1 MESHRNRIEDFE
13 PLVGAETVERIA
25 RKAAALR
32 DAHVVHVNSTY
43 YGGGVAEILGSLT
56 LLLNNLGVRAGWRV
70 IQGAPD
76 FFSVTK
82 KMHNALQGAE
92 IELTKQ
98 KLHIYE
104 EIVAEN
110 ALRNHLDHDFVVVH
124 DPQPLPLITHYRKNA
139 PWVWRC
145 HIDLSN
151 PNRKLWEYLSR
162 FVGKYDAVVFSL
174 EEYAQKL
181 DIPQLFFEPAID
193 PFSIKNRELS
203 EEEIDER
210 LDHYQ
215 IPRDLPLVVQVSRF
229 DRWKDPEGVIRAF
242 KIAREE
248 VDATLVLL
256 GNVATDD
263 PEGEQVYHSLL
274 GERDERIV
282 ILSREDTAL
291 VNALQSRA
299 DVVVQKSL
307 REGFGLTVTEA
318 MWKGAAVVGGNVGG
332 IKRQI
337 EDGVTG
343 FLVSSVEECA
353 ARVVRLIKDE
363 ALRRRVGEAARES
376 VRRRYLMSR
385 LLEQHLD
392 LYDSFDATFKL
403 RQPR

>member
-1 MESHRNRIEDFE
+1 MERHRNRIEDYE
-13 PLVGAETVERIA
+13 PLVGAETVERVA
-25 RKAAALR
+25 RKAERLR
-32 DAHVVHVNSTY
+32 EAHVVHVNSTY

-92 IELTKQ
+92 IELTAQ
-98 KLHIYE
+98 KLQIYE

-151 PNRKLWEYLSR
+151 PNQKLWEYLSR
-162 FVGKYDAVVFSL
+162 FVNRYDAAIFSL
-174 EEYAQKL
+174 EEYGQKL
-181 DIPQLFFEPAID
+181 DVPQLFFEPAID

-203 EEEIDER
+203 EGEIDER
-210 LDHYQ
+210 LDHYG
-215 IPRDLPLVVQVSRF
+215 IPRDLPIVVQVSRF

-242 KIAREE
+242 KIARRE
-248 VDATLVLL
+248 VEATLVLL

-263 PEGEQVYHSLL
+263 PEGEQVYNSLL

-299 DVVVQKSL
+299 AVVVQKSL

-332 IKRQI
+332 IRRQI

-343 FLVSSVEECA
+343 FLVNSVEECA
-353 ARVVRLIKDE
+353 ARVVQLVKDE
-363 ALRRRVGEAARES
+363 RLRRRVGSAARES

-392 LYDSFDATFKL
+392 LYDSFDTTFKL
-403 RQPR
+403 RAPR